1 MTRLSLFPCFHHV
14 NGDFH
19 VIRLQIIKKIKRY
32 YKRGLLHAFF
42 VHLFPMKKNLLAT
55 AFASFLIGISGIQ
68 AQSLESS
75 FEFLKLPV
83 SAHSSSLGGHAVA
96 LDEADPALYIQN
108 PALLTSIDK
117 RLLGLNA
124 MTWFSGTTIAGA
136 QFCNVFDER
145 SAYAFNARYVNY
157 GEMPETMPDGTITGT
172 FRAKDM
178 AIGGTYSYMLT
189 DNLSGGLTGNF
200 ICSRYGSMTSVAIG
214 VDLGLLWTNDD
225 EGLSL
230 GLAATNL
237 GGQIK
242 AFENTFQKMP
252 FDLCAGVTWKP
263 DYAPLRFTV
272 SMDNLTRWDK
282 TDYHFPEGTDP
293 GFGEILKRHIST
305 GVDVLLT
312 DRFYIA
318 AGLNM
323 RNRIELSGEGHKGLT
338 GITLGTG
345 LRLGRVMF
353 DLSYGKYQVSESSLI
368 CNFAFNI

>member
-1 MTRLSLFPCFHHV
+1 MT
-14 NGDFH
+14 
-19 VIRLQIIKKIKRY
+19 
-32 YKRGLLHAFF
+32 
-42 VHLFPMKKNLLAT
+42 T
-55 AFASFLIGISGIQ
+55 AFALFLIGSGSIR

-96 LDEADPALYIQN
+96 LYESDPTLFIQN
-108 PALLTSIDK
+108 PALLTAIDR

-136 QFCNVFDER
+136 QYCNIFDER
-145 SAYAFNARYVNY
+145 SRFAFNARYVDY
-157 GEMPETMPDGTITGT
+157 GKIPETTASGNVTGT

-178 AIGGTYSYMLT
+178 AVGATYSYLLT
-189 DNLSGGLTGNF
+189 DNLSGGLTTNF

-214 VDLGLLWTNDD
+214 VDLGLQYSLPDK
-225 EGLSL
+225 GVSL
-230 GLAATNL
+230 GMAATNL

-242 AFENTFQKMP
+242 AFENTFQKLP
-252 FDLCAGVTWKP
+252 FDLSAGVSVRLSH
-263 DYAPLRFTV
+263 APLRFNV
-272 SMDNLTRWDK
+272 SLDNLTRWDK
-282 TDYHFPEGTDP
+282 TDYHFADDADP
-293 GFGEILKRHIST
+293 GFGDILRRHISA

-323 RNRIELSGEGHKGLT
+323 RNRIELSGEGSKGLT

-345 LRLGRVMF
+345 LKIGRVMF